1 MTHHQQDGL
10 QFLQKEKRP
19 APRRTSAL
27 SSSPSSPWEPSR
39 ELFKG
44 LSLHM
49 LTWAHVRKPGPLL
62 LFEVLNVLGK
72 EYNVTVLL
80 QENGVLEHPEVLGL
94 S

>member
-62 LFEVLNVLGK
+62 LF
-72 EYNVTVLL
+72 VTVLL
-80 QENGVLEHPEVLGL
+80 QENGVLEDPEVLGL